1 MKFWTLTFRIR
12 QLRKDDAVEVLELAN
27 RYAAFDGITSEEGLA
42 TNFQRESWV
51 AEGEGSPVGFAI
63 GCFRDV
69 PSEILDRWKATRVG
83 HVTLMAVAPS
93 HRRKGVGNALLA
105 RLLEEFKAAGADMV
119 LLDCPAEAVDARRLY
134 ERMGFKP
141 RFYGMR
147 KRL

>member
-27 RYAAFDGITSEEGLA
+27 RYAAFDGITSEEGLE
-42 TNFQRESWV
+42 TNFPRGSWV
-51 AEGEGSPVGFAI
+51 AEDEGRQAGFAI

-93 HRRKGVGNALLA
+93 HRRQGVGNALLA

-119 LLDCPAEAVDARRLY
+119 LLDCPVEAVDAKRLY
-134 ERMGFKP
+134 ERMGFEP
-141 RFYGMR
+141 RFYGMW